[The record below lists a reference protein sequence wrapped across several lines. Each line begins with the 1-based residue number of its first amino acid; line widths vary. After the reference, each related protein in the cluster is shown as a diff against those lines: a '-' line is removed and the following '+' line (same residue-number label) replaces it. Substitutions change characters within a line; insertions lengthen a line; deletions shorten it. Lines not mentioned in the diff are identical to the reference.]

1 MNIHTNTQLQR
12 GSISFMS
19 YVSPPGKMELGLGT
33 FKGIIF
39 NWRWLHLCLW
49 SHKTLGFLCLPLV
62 FPGDSVGKWTK
73 QKCRN
78 LWLLWRQRQPR
89 VWHGKGEP
97 TFFPPSGIQSSFMGT
112 EKQLLPTQRTSFG
125 GFGGFVS
132 FGVTLGAAAG
142 RLQPQRVVLP

>member
-1 MNIHTNTQLQR
+1 MNIHKNTQLQR
-12 GSISFMS
+12 GSISFIS
-19 YVSPPGKMELGLGT
+19 HVSPPGKMELALGT
-33 FKGIIF
+33 FKWIIF

-62 FPGDSVGKWTK
+62 FPGDCIGKWTK

-97 TFFPPSGIQSSFMGT
+97 TFFFPSGVQSSFTET
-112 EKQLLPTQRTSFG
+112 EKLLLPTQRPSLG
-125 GFGGFVS
+125 G

-142 RLQPQRVVLP
+142 RLQPQRVVP